1 MAARMT
7 VTMKN
12 PVIPSG
18 SGEVAVSSPSVFKA
32 TVEIKAFREDAVIP
46 KKATESA
53 AGYDLCAW
61 IKDQYDEQTL
71 IAPHSTLIVPT
82 GLNVNIPNGY
92 EIQIRPRSGL
102 AAKFGVTVL
111 NTPGT
116 IDSDYCGDGEDFELK
131 VILINHNKI
140 PFSIKHG
147 DRIAQMVVAKLAEH
161 ELVEV
166 EEFGSTDKTSRKGGL
181 GSTGK

>member
-1 MAARMT
+1 MAA
-7 VTMKN
+7 
-12 PVIPSG
+12 SG
-18 SGEVAVSSPSVFKA
+18 SGQVVNIASVNKA

-61 IKDQYDEQTL
+61 LKDQYDEQIL
-71 IAPHSTLIVPT
+71 VSPHSTLIVPT
-82 GLNVNIPNGY
+82 GLNVNIPHGY

-102 AAKFGVTVL
+102 AAKFAVTVL

-147 DRIAQMVVAKLAEH
+147 DRIAQMVVAKLADH

-166 EEFGSTDKTSRKGGL
+166 EEFGKTDKTSRKGGL

>member
-1 MAARMT
+1 MDT
-7 VTMKN
+7 
-12 PVIPSG
+12 SG
-18 SGEVAVSSPSVFKA
+18 SGQATVNVTNTNKA

-61 IKDQYDEQTL
+61 LKDSYDEQTL
-71 IAPHSTLIVPT
+71 ISPHSTMIVPT

-102 AAKFGVTVL
+102 AAKFGVSVL

-147 DRIAQMVVAKLAEH
+147 DRIAQMVVAKLAAH

-166 EEFGSTDKTSRKGGL
+166 KEFGATDKTSRKGGL

>member
-1 MAARMT
+1 MAATGSGQVT
-7 VTMKN
+7 VSG
-12 PVIPSG
+12 PSG
-18 SGEVAVSSPSVFKA
+18 YKA
-32 TVEIKAFREDAVIP
+32 TVEIKAFREDAIIP

-61 IKDQYDEQTL
+61 LKDSYDEQTL
-71 IAPHSTLIVPT
+71 VTPHSTLIVPT

-147 DRIAQMVVAKLAEH
+147 DRIAQMVVAKLADH

-166 EEFGSTDKTSRKGGL
+166 EEFGKANKTSRKGGL

>member
-1 MAARMT
+1 MNIVAK
-7 VTMKN
+7 V
-12 PVIPSG
+12 
-18 SGEVAVSSPSVFKA
+18 EV
-32 TVEIKAFREDAVIP
+32 KAFRDGAIVP
-46 KKATESA
+46 TKATESA
-53 AGYDLCAW
+53 SGYDLCAW
-61 IKDQYDEQTL
+61 LKDSYDEQAL
-71 IAPHSTLIVPT
+71 ISPHSTMIVPT

-116 IDSDYCGDGEDFELK
+116 IDSDYCPKLSDNAEDFELK

-147 DRIAQMVVAKLAEH
+147 DRIAQMVVAKLADH

-166 EEFGSTDKTSRKGGL
+166 VEFGNTNKTSRKGGL

>member
-1 MAARMT
+1 MAT
-7 VTMKN
+7 
-12 PVIPSG
+12 SG
-18 SGEVAVSSPSVFKA
+18 SGQATVNVTNTNKA

-61 IKDQYDEQTL
+61 LKDSYDEQTL
-71 IAPHSTLIVPT
+71 ISPHSTMIVPT

-102 AAKFGVTVL
+102 AAKFGVSVL

-116 IDSDYCGDGEDFELK
+116 FDSDYCGDGEDFELK

-147 DRIAQMVVAKLAEH
+147 DRIAQMVVAKLAAH

-166 EEFGSTDKTSRKGGL
+166 QEFGATDKTSRKGGL

>member
-1 MAARMT
+1 MAASG
-7 VTMKN
+7 KGF
-12 PVIPSG
+12 VIVNGPS
-18 SGEVAVSSPSVFKA
+18 APKA

-61 IKDQYDEQTL
+61 LKDSYDEQTL
-71 IAPHSTLIVPT
+71 VAPHSTLIVPT

-111 NTPGT
+111 NTP
-116 IDSDYCGDGEDFELK
+116 
-131 VILINHNKI
+131 
-140 PFSIKHG
+140 
-147 DRIAQMVVAKLAEH
+147 
-161 ELVEV
+161 
-166 EEFGSTDKTSRKGGL
+166 
-181 GSTGK
+181 

>member
-1 MAARMT
+1 MAATGSGQVT
-7 VTMKN
+7 VSG
-12 PVIPSG
+12 PSG
-18 SGEVAVSSPSVFKA
+18 YKA
-32 TVEIKAFREDAVIP
+32 TVEIKAFREDAIIP

-61 IKDQYDEQTL
+61 LKDSYDEQTL
-71 IAPHSTLIVPT
+71 VTPHSTLIVPT

-147 DRIAQMVVAKLAEH
+147 DRIAQMVIAKLADH

-166 EEFGSTDKTSRKGGL
+166 EEFGKTDKTSRKGGL

>member
-1 MAARMT
+1 M
-7 VTMKN
+7 VT
-12 PVIPSG
+12 SG
-18 SGEVAVSSPSVFKA
+18 SGQATVNVTNTNKA
-32 TVEIKAFREDAVIP
+32 TVEIKAFREDVAIP

-61 IKDQYDEQTL
+61 LKDSYDEQTL
-71 IAPHSTLIVPT
+71 ISPHSTMIVPT

-102 AAKFGVTVL
+102 AAKFGVSVL

-147 DRIAQMVVAKLAEH
+147 DRIAQMVVAKLAAH

-166 EEFGSTDKTSRKGGL
+166 KEFGATDKTSRKGGL

>member
-1 MAARMT
+1 MAA
-7 VTMKN
+7 
-12 PVIPSG
+12 SG
-18 SGEVAVSSPSVFKA
+18 SGQVTVSGPSGYKA
-32 TVEIKAFREDAVIP
+32 TVEVKAFREDAIIP

-61 IKDQYDEQTL
+61 LKDSYDEQTL
-71 IAPHSTLIVPT
+71 VTPHSTLIVPT

-147 DRIAQMVVAKLAEH
+147 DRIAQMVVAKLADH
-161 ELVEV
+161 ELIEV
-166 EEFGSTDKTSRKGGL
+166 EEFGKTDKTSRKGGL

>member
-1 MAARMT
+1 MRKVFNMVA
-7 VTMKN
+7 
-12 PVIPSG
+12 SG
-18 SGEVAVSSPSVFKA
+18 SGQVTIQGPNGPKA

-53 AGYDLCAW
+53 AGYDLYAW
-61 IKDQYDEQTL
+61 VKDSYEEQTL
-71 IAPHSTLIVPT
+71 ISPHSTMIVPT

-116 IDSDYCGDGEDFELK
+116 IDSDFSPEISDNPEDFELK

-147 DRIAQMVVAKLAEH
+147 DRIAQMVVAKLADH

-166 EEFGSTDKTSRKGGL
+166 EEFGAADKTSRKGGL

>member
-1 MAARMT
+1 MRKVFNMAA
-7 VTMKN
+7 
-12 PVIPSG
+12 SG
-18 SGEVAVSSPSVFKA
+18 SGQVTVSGPSGYKA
-32 TVEIKAFREDAVIP
+32 TVEIKAFREDAIIP

-61 IKDQYDEQTL
+61 LKDSYDEQTL
-71 IAPHSTLIVPT
+71 VTPHSTLIVPT

-147 DRIAQMVVAKLAEH
+147 DRIAQMVVAKLADH

-166 EEFGSTDKTSRKGGL
+166 EEFGKTDKTSRKGGL

>member
-1 MAARMT
+1 MAT
-7 VTMKN
+7 
-12 PVIPSG
+12 SG
-18 SGEVAVSSPSVFKA
+18 SGQVTVNVTNTYKA
-32 TVEIKAFREDAVIP
+32 TVEIKAFREDVAIP

-61 IKDQYDEQTL
+61 LKDSYDEQTL
-71 IAPHSTLIVPT
+71 ISPHSTMIVPT

-102 AAKFGVTVL
+102 AAKFGVSVL

-147 DRIAQMVVAKLAEH
+147 DRIAQMVVAKLAAH

-166 EEFGSTDKTSRKGGL
+166 KEFGATDKTSRKGGL

>member
-1 MAARMT
+1 M
-7 VTMKN
+7 VT
-12 PVIPSG
+12 SG
-18 SGEVAVSSPSVFKA
+18 SGQATVNVTNTNKA

-61 IKDQYDEQTL
+61 LKDSYDEQTL
-71 IAPHSTLIVPT
+71 ISPHSTMIVPT

-102 AAKFGVTVL
+102 AAKFGVSVL

-147 DRIAQMVVAKLAEH
+147 DRIAQMVVAKLAAH

-166 EEFGSTDKTSRKGGL
+166 QEFGATDKTSRKGGL

>member
-1 MAARMT
+1 MAT
-7 VTMKN
+7 T
-12 PVIPSG
+12 G
-18 SGEVAVSSPSVFKA
+18 SGKCEVSVAGPKA
-32 TVEIKAFREDAVIP
+32 TVEVKAFREGAVIP

-61 IKDQYDEQTL
+61 VKDSYDEQTL

-92 EIQIRPRSGL
+92 EIQIRPRSGM

-131 VILINHNKI
+131 VILINHNRI
-140 PFSIKHG
+140 PFSVRHG
-147 DRIAQMVVAKLAEH
+147 DRIAQMVFQQVEMAE
-161 ELVEV
+161 LIEV
-166 EEFGSTDKTSRKGGL
+166 SSIEATTRNEGGFGH
-181 GSTGK
+181 TGKQ

>member
-1 MAARMT
+1 MAATGSGQVT
-7 VTMKN
+7 VSG
-12 PVIPSG
+12 PSG
-18 SGEVAVSSPSVFKA
+18 YKA
-32 TVEIKAFREDAVIP
+32 TVEIKAFREDVIIP

-61 IKDQYDEQTL
+61 LKDSYDEQTL
-71 IAPHSTLIVPT
+71 VTPHSTLIVPT

-147 DRIAQMVVAKLAEH
+147 DRIAQMVVAKLADH

-166 EEFGSTDKTSRKGGL
+166 EEFGKTDKTSRKGGL